1 MRLRT
6 TGTRLSRRALGALAG
21 AAAIAGPFNIAR
33 AQARTLRFATIWP
46 ATGSWADGVTDFAA
60 AVKNRSGGALDVRV
74 FPASQLGNERE
85 LEEGLQLGNLDFT
98 FGGPGVLTNFDP
110 RIGIFD
116 MPFMFRD
123 YAQANK
129 VMDGEIGRGIWDSM
143 RTTAGIRVMSSGAQ
157 GFRYVLTR
165 TKAIRS
171 LDDIKGQ
178 KIRTPE
184 AETFLRTFR
193 LLGANPVGVP
203 FGETY
208 LAVQNGVVDGME
220 GVPDVMINLKFF
232 EVGKFVARTGH
243 IMATLQ
249 MLASEKT
256 YQSLSPDHRKI
267 VDEEAARTWT
277 KQRQDAEI
285 GNAKAEQD
293 LVAKGLTFTDVDK
306 PAFQA
311 AVRPL
316 WDEWGKKTGMEKTIE
331 AIQKL

>member
-1 MRLRT
+1 MTSKNRST
-6 TGTRLSRRALGALAG
+6 LSRRAFGGVAAG
-21 AAAIAGPFNIAR
+21 AGLLGCNIAK
-33 AQARTLRFATIWP
+33 AQTRTLRFGTIWP
-46 ATGSWADGVTDFAA
+46 PTGSWADGVTDFAA
-60 AVKNRSGGALDVRV
+60 AVKSRSNGALDVRV

-110 RIGIFD
+110 KIGIFD

-129 VMDGEIGRGIWDSM
+129 VMDGEIGAEVWESM
-143 RTTAGIRVMSSGAQ
+143 RTKAGIRVLSSGAQ

-165 TKAIRS
+165 GKAIRT

-208 LAVQNGVVDGME
+208 LAVKNGVVDGME
-220 GVPDVMINLKFF
+220 GVPDVMMNLKFF
-232 EVGKFVARTGH
+232 EVGKFIAKTGH

-249 MLASEKT
+249 MLVSEKT
-256 YQSLSPDHRKI
+256 YQSLSPEHRKI
-267 VDEEAARTWT
+267 IEEEGTRAWR
-277 KQRQDAEI
+277 KQRTDAET
-285 GNAKAEQD
+285 GNARAEQE
-293 LVAKGLTFTDVDK
+293 LVAKGLQFTNVDL

-316 WDEWGKKTGMEKTIE
+316 WEEWGKKTGMEKTIE

>member
-1 MRLRT
+1 MRT
-6 TGTRLSRRALGALAG
+6 LSRRTLARRG
-21 AAAIAGPFNIAR
+21 LAAAAIAGGTFSIAR
-33 AQARTLRFATIWP
+33 AQARTLRFGTIWP
-46 ATGSWADGVTDFAA
+46 ATGSWADGVTDFAN
-60 AVKNRSGGALDVRV
+60 AVKARTNGALDVKV

-110 RIGIFD
+110 KIGIFD

-123 YAQANK
+123 YAQSTK
-129 VMDGEIGRGIWDSM
+129 VMDGPIGQEVWDSM
-143 RTTAGIRVMSSGAQ
+143 RDKAGIRVLSSGAQ

-165 TKAIRS
+165 GKAIKS

-208 LAVQNGVVDGME
+208 LAVKNGVVDGME
-220 GVPDVMINLKFF
+220 GVPDVMVNLKFY
-232 EVGKFVARTGH
+232 EVGKFIAKTGH

-249 MLASEKT
+249 MLVSEKT
-256 YQSLSPDHRKI
+256 YQSLSPEHRKI
-267 VDEEAARTWT
+267 VDEESAKAWH
-277 KQRQDAEI
+277 KQRDDAKV
-285 GNAKAEQD
+285 GNEKAEQT
-293 LVAKGLTFTDVDK
+293 LAQNGCQFTDVDL

-316 WDEWGKKTGMEKTIE
+316 WDEWGTKTGMEKTIE

>member
-1 MRLRT
+1 M
-6 TGTRLSRRALGALAG
+6 TRISRRTFSRRG
-21 AAAIAGPFNIAR
+21 AAAISGAAAIGSFSIAR
-33 AQARTLRFATIWP
+33 AQARTLRFGTIWP

-60 AVKNRSGGALDVRV
+60 AVKTRSNGALDVRV

-98 FGGPGVLTNFDP
+98 YGGPGVLTNFDP
-110 RIGIFD
+110 KIGIFD

-123 YAQANK
+123 YAQSTK
-129 VMDGEIGRGIWDSM
+129 VMDGPIGQEVWDSM
-143 RTTAGIRVMSSGAQ
+143 REKAGIRVLSSGAQ

-165 TKAIRS
+165 SKAIS
-171 LDDIKGQ
+171 KLDDIKGQ

-208 LAVQNGVVDGME
+208 LAVKNGVVDGME
-220 GVPDVMINLKFF
+220 GVPDVMVNLKFF
-232 EVGKFVARTGH
+232 EVGKFIARTGH

-249 MLASEKT
+249 MLVSEKT
-256 YQSLSPDHRKI
+256 YQSLSPEHRKI
-267 VDEEAARTWT
+267 VEEEATRAWH
-277 KQRQDAEI
+277 KQRDDAKI
-285 GNAKAEQD
+285 GNEKAEQTLAQQGCQFTNVD
-293 LVAKGLTFTDVDK
+293 L